1 MLRLRAV
8 GHGLLPLKAFLQ
20 ACCSCLGLPLPTTST
35 PCAQDIWTPLCL
47 CLMWYLSEENIN
59 KPELLHA
66 GNFFGVWKVMC
77 MSVALHN
84 GITQE
89 KKNLDLETVMR
100 CHSIRNWINTLNYM
114 EMWGYKGH
122 LRLRP
127 APCHSQPLLDK
138 PFHKLISWS
147 ILEQIRSFTTITP
160 TGKLF
165 KSLTS
170 LLLWNVLLI
179 FSLNLFMASLYPFVL
194 VPMLSFSLNSSVSSL
209 IVFLDVFIDNIH
221 IPSGLLFH

>member
-1 MLRLRAV
+1 MLSLR
-8 GHGLLPLKAFLQ
+8 KKK
-20 ACCSCLGLPLPTTST
+20 LG
-35 PCAQDIWTPLCL
+35 
-47 CLMWYLSEENIN
+47 
-59 KPELLHA
+59 
-66 GNFFGVWKVMC
+66 
-77 MSVALHN
+77 
-84 GITQE
+84 
-89 KKNLDLETVMR
+89 LETVMR
-100 CHSIRNWINTLNYM
+100 CHSIRNWINILNYL
-114 EMWGYKGH
+114 EMWGCKGH
-122 LRLRP
+122 LGLRP
-127 APCHSQPLLDK
+127 ASCRSQLLSDK

-160 TGKLF
+160 TGRLF

-221 IPSGLLFH
+221 IPSGLVFH